1 MAAALKSRQ
10 EEESMTQARLEHL
23 KRASPEYQVRNVPQ
37 FLELVVK
44 AVLIYFRHL
53 CPFFLS
59 FSQ

>member
-1 MAAALKSRQ
+1 MAAAMKSRQ

-37 FLELVVK
+37 FLELILK
-44 AVLIYFRHL
+44 AALICSDIFAPFLFR
-53 CPFFLS
+53 